1 MDTLARAKWIEARAD
16 EALRKTGQSS
26 PPTDLRAIAAH
37 FGLGVA
43 QGKRDEGV
51 IAHFDAVRGQI
62 ILGEHDR
69 WPFAHELGHA
79 LLSHGAVNCFDGGVS
94 GDMPLEDADVGVP
107 FEAEANRFARH
118 LLVPKRWLKDAIAEG
133 GTAAALA
140 GRFAVS
146 EQVIW
151 RAILGYKL
159 RL

>member
-16 EALRKTGQSS
+16 EALRKTNQSG

-37 FGLGVA
+37 YGLGVD
-43 QGKRDEGV
+43 QGEREEGV
-51 IAHFDAVRGQI
+51 IAHFNAVRGRI
-62 ILGEHDR
+62 VLGDHDR
-69 WPFAHELGHA
+69 WPLAHELGHA
-79 LLSHGAVNCFDGGVS
+79 LLSHGAVNCFDGGVA
-94 GDMPLEDADVGVP
+94 GDMALEDADVGVP

-118 LLVPKRWLKDAIAEG
+118 LLVPKPWLKKAIADG
-133 GTAAALA
+133 GTAAAMA